1 MDIVQERAVVTR
13 PIPPDI
19 NWSAVMAGAIAA
31 AGLSFVL
38 LTFGAG
44 VGLAVSSTAPTWR
57 DTSTTFVVL
66 SAAWLIFSALLSFS
80 LAGYFAGRLRARL
93 AGFGDAREIEFRD
106 GMHGLLAWAFAIV
119 IGAVIAVATAQPLAH
134 AVAGSSS
141 GATASETGAATLAYE
156 LDKLFRSDRVARAD
170 MTIPRAEASRILL
183 MSDTRAGVSPQDHD
197 DLIRMISA
205 NADVAPQE
213 AGARVDT
220 VIPEAK
226 LALQRARESAITLAF
241 STAAALMIGA
251 IVAWLAARE
260 GGREREIGGA
270 PNWKWTLGRPVG

>member
-1 MDIVQERAVVTR
+1 MDIAQERAVVTR

-93 AGFGDAREIEFRD
+93 AGFGDAR
-106 GMHGLLAWAFAIV
+106 
-119 IGAVIAVATAQPLAH
+119 
-134 AVAGSSS
+134 
-141 GATASETGAATLAYE
+141 
-156 LDKLFRSDRVARAD
+156 
-170 MTIPRAEASRILL
+170 
-183 MSDTRAGVSPQDHD
+183 
-197 DLIRMISA
+197 
-205 NADVAPQE
+205 
-213 AGARVDT
+213 
-220 VIPEAK
+220 
-226 LALQRARESAITLAF
+226 
-241 STAAALMIGA
+241 
-251 IVAWLAARE
+251 
-260 GGREREIGGA
+260 
-270 PNWKWTLGRPVG
+270 